1 MVVYHLPVISIEHF
15 YEFFKANEHWLCGYI
30 YPVGALGLRISFIGQ
45 NFIALN
51 RFTAV
56 FLPIKH
62 NWVKGLNLD

>member
-1 MVVYHLPVISIEHF
+1 MVFYLPVVLIEHS
-15 YEFFKANEHWLCGYI
+15 YEFYKANEHWLCGY
-30 YPVGALGLRISFIGQ
+30 VNLAGVVCLRISFIGQ

-62 NWVKGLNLD
+62 VRVKSLNLD